1 MEISFEL
8 IREAGVRVPTTIG
21 PTIGIVGA
29 LILGQAA
36 VEANI
41 VSPILVIVVAITGL
55 SSFAVPETA
64 LSYTIRISRFI
75 LLIAGASMGF
85 LGISLV
91 LVMGLAY
98 ILSITSFGV
107 PFISPVAPH
116 YPSSNDNYLRAPT
129 FKQWLR
135 PANISQLNPIRKKS
149 KRK

>member
-1 MEISFEL
+1 M
-8 IREAGVRVPTTIG
+8 
-21 PTIGIVGA
+21 
-29 LILGQAA
+29 IL
-36 VEANI
+36 
-41 VSPILVIVVAITGL
+41 
-55 SSFAVPETA
+55 FK
-64 LSYTIRISRFI
+64 
-75 LLIAGASMGF
+75 ASMGF

-107 PFISPVAPH
+107 PFMSPVAPH